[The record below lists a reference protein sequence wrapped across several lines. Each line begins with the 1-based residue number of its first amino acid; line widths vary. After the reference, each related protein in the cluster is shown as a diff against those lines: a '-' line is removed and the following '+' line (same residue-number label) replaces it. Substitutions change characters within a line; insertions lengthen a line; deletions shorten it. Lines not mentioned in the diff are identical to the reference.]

1 MSEIRTHDE
10 VEAAAWDA
18 FAVAHSTTPYPQTTR
33 HAEYARACYGLTP
46 LYYADR
52 TEDARLQCLL
62 LVDEANATLKWSSGP
77 LFSGDSGSFASLA
90 GAFVERVRDL
100 RCRIRSTTSIELNG
114 LHALLACNDLL
125 RHTRAGGIADT
136 LGAMI
141 KKDLTT
147 DVWESA
153 VYRSAGKKR
162 KTRAIVDKSKRD
174 GITVVCAG
182 DGLPFGTEEAYLRHY
197 RQLME
202 SGFARNGVETQD
214 AEAAARAI
222 LFQDQRGES
231 RTFFALFGKEVV
243 ACLNLAV
250 AGEEAYLRK
259 LAHTGSNEAG
269 YSGATYQAMMAAAEW
284 AQGAGLRTMN
294 LTLVRLAP
302 DRKTRNIR
310 QFKTR
315 FGGTAR
321 PIFEFSGRFR
331 TEDPRP
337 ERP

>member
-1 MSEIRTHDE
+1 MGESKTHEE
-10 VEAAAWDA
+10 VDAVAWDA

-46 LYYADR
+46 IYYSDR
-52 TEDARLQCLL
+52 VEDGRLQCLL
-62 LVDEANATLKWSSGP
+62 LMDEARATVKWSCGP
-77 LFSGDSGSFASLA
+77 VLSGDSASFSHLT
-90 GAFVERVRDL
+90 GAFVERVRGL
-100 RCRIRSTTSIELNG
+100 QCRIRSTTSLELGG

-125 RHTRAGGIADT
+125 RHTRSAGIADN

-141 KKDLTT
+141 KKDLTA

-162 KTRAIVDKSKRD
+162 KTKAIVEKSKRD
-174 GITVVCAG
+174 GISVACVD
-182 DGLPFGTEEAYLRHY
+182 DGLPFGAEEAYLRHY
-197 RQLME
+197 RDLME
-202 SGFARNGVETQD
+202 AGFARNAVETQN
-214 AEAAARAI
+214 AEAAALAI
-222 LFQDQRGES
+222 LEQDRRGES

-243 ACLNLAV
+243 ACLNLAI

-284 AQGAGLRTMN
+284 AQSAGLRTMN

-321 PIFEFSGRFR
+321 PVFEFSGAFR
-331 TEDPRP
+331 ETTSSSARE
-337 ERP
+337 